1 MNNSITTRMLLATA
15 ALAAVA
21 ALLAAGSNAMVQD
34 AGGGAGAVT
43 TVQPGTIP
51 YLSHGIG
58 VDESQFSGQPS
69 VGLTGDSALK
79 VARAVAAAYEAYDAY
94 RVKSAIA
101 ARQALFTDQQPSVGL
116 SGDSALTRSSAPQPA
131 GLTGDSALTRYPG
144 TVTLPTASSANGGVD
159 WSSFG
164 LGAGMTALLAAGIA
178 GVVLTTRRRGGI
190 ALP

>member
-1 MNNSITTRMLLATA
+1 MNDITKTRMLLTTA

-21 ALLAAGSNAMVQD
+21 ALF
-34 AGGGAGAVT
+34 AGGANARLLDTDGGTATGAAV
-43 TVQPGTIP
+43 VPAGPGTIP

-79 VARAVAAAYEAYDAY
+79 VDRAVAAANEAYDAY
-94 RVKSAIA
+94 RDKTASA
-101 ARQALFTDQQPSVGL
+101 AREALFTDQQPSVQFRGAHRGL
-116 SGDSALTRSSAPQPA
+116 RPG
-131 GLTGDSALTRYPG
+131 TRYPG
-144 TVTLPTASSANGGVD
+144 TVTLPTASSASDGVD
-159 WSSFG
+159 WSWFG

>member
-1 MNNSITTRMLLATA
+1 MNNMTTMRMLLSTA
-15 ALAAVA
+15 ALAVVA
-21 ALLAAGSNAMVQD
+21 ALFAGGAGAMMQD
-34 AGGGAGAVT
+34 EGGGAPAVT

-79 VARAVAAAYEAYDAY
+79 VDRAVAAANEAYETY
-94 RVKSAIA
+94 RVKTAIA
-101 ARQALFTDQQPSVGL
+101 ARQALFTGQQPSVGL
-116 SGDSALTRSSAPQPA
+116 
-131 GLTGDSALTRYPG
+131 TGDSAVTRYPG
-144 TVTLPTASSANGGVD
+144 IVTLPTASSASDGVD
-159 WSSFG
+159 WSWFG

>member
-1 MNNSITTRMLLATA
+1 M
-15 ALAAVA
+15 
-21 ALLAAGSNAMVQD
+21 
-34 AGGGAGAVT
+34 
-43 TVQPGTIP
+43 QPGTIP

-79 VARAVAAAYEAYDAY
+79 VDRAVAAANKAYDAY

-116 SGDSALTRSSAPQPA
+116 
-131 GLTGDSALTRYPG
+131 TGDSAVTRYPG
-144 TVTLPTASSANGGVD
+144 TVTLPTASSASDGVG
-159 WSSFG
+159 WSWFG

-178 GVVLTTRRRGGI
+178 AVVMTTRRRGGI